1 MIAPPKN
8 TSIRYFINFTY
19 LILLISILPL
29 FVSCSPENE
38 DVITSVNQTTASHL
52 ILFTRNVAMENDL
65 FERVNMYRIS
75 LGKTPFEGN
84 IEADNQAS
92 EHTIYMIEE
101 NKISHDFLQ
110 QRTAFFL
117 NLGYVSLKEN
127 VASGYT
133 NAQTLLDAWL
143 QSELHRLAIEADGVA
158 TGISVLKNEAGIHF
172 ITQIYLK

>member
-1 MIAPPKN
+1 
-8 TSIRYFINFTY
+8 
-19 LILLISILPL
+19 
-29 FVSCSPENE
+29 
-38 DVITSVNQTTASHL
+38 
-52 ILFTRNVAMENDL
+52 
-65 FERVNMYRIS
+65 MYRIS